1 MGTVDRRAR
10 APAVPEVKVLRT
22 LGSGPFRREPNAAQY
37 CSKPAAGSRATS
49 TSLGLAEPYNRDW
62 RSCSPDPCTFLS
74 GRRSVAS
81 RSGECGTLGGYI
93 SPVETLRMLPS
104 GSLNQTA
111 FSESPI
117 EATPSFH
124 STPSISKV

>member
-49 TSLGLAEPYNRDW
+49 TSLGLAEPLQPRLAILLTRPLYVPQW
-62 RSCSPDPCTFLS
+62 Q
-74 GRRSVAS
+74 AI
-81 RSGECGTLGGYI
+81 CGQ
-93 SPVETLRMLPS
+93 P
-104 GSLNQTA
+104 
-111 FSESPI
+111 
-117 EATPSFH
+117 
-124 STPSISKV
+124 